1 LAFSAT
7 HSFRGCEKKTW
18 TWSSSGSEGK
28 MPFPYLANGLGG
40 RSLTFCATHSRLW
53 KRWICNHS
61 FAGSTIIS
69 SLWKRCVWSIEHNH
83 YLPVK
88 SSRVQPQ
95 LFSPTLF
102 SLTFWLISN
111 PSPGLSSLLSE
122 PLLSHLLVDLQP
134 FSGNLLS
141 DDIRTIPSS
150 SQTRDVCDQSSTVI
164 TSDFVVLSSNSSGR
178 VLVT

>member
-1 LAFSAT
+1 MRRI
-7 HSFRGCEKKTW
+7 RGCGKDG
-18 TWSSSGSEGK
+18 SG
-28 MPFPYLANGLGG
+28 
-40 RSLTFCATHSRLW
+40 
-53 KRWICNHS
+53 NHS

-69 SLWKRCVWSIEHNH
+69 SLWKFVWSIEHNH

-95 LFSPTLF
+95 LFSPTLY

-150 SQTRDVCDQSSTVI
+150 SQTRDVCDQSSTII

-178 VLVT
+178 VLVTLVLVKQLTVKRTSSQTRAP

>member
-1 LAFSAT
+1 MWSIQAAVANLRARAVRTLRDPANLLARSV
-7 HSFRGCEKKTW
+7 RTW
-18 TWSSSGSEGK
+18 KRCTWSSSTITK
-28 MPFPYLANGLGG
+28 APK
-40 RSLTFCATHSRLW
+40 SRD
-53 KRWICNHS
+53 KRIHLV
-61 FAGSTIIS
+61 AGSTIIS

-95 LFSPTLF
+95 LFSPTLY

-150 SQTRDVCDQSSTVI
+150 SQTRDVCDQSSTII

>member
-1 LAFSAT
+1 MRRI
-7 HSFRGCEKKTW
+7 RGCGKDG
-18 TWSSSGSEGK
+18 SG
-28 MPFPYLANGLGG
+28 
-40 RSLTFCATHSRLW
+40 
-53 KRWICNHS
+53 IHS

-141 DDIRTIPSS
+141 DDIRTIPCRRSPMIRARLLQNFS
-150 SQTRDVCDQSSTVI
+150 GTLPSI
-164 TSDFVVLSSNSSGR
+164 TSQMLTTSCSNVYLCITCTYCPS
-178 VLVT
+178 

>member
-1 LAFSAT
+1 MRRI
-7 HSFRGCEKKTW
+7 RGCGKD
-18 TWSSSGSEGK
+18 GS
-28 MPFPYLANGLGG
+28 
-40 RSLTFCATHSRLW
+40 
-53 KRWICNHS
+53 CNHS

-69 SLWKRCVWSIEHNH
+69 SLWKIFVWSIEHNH

-95 LFSPTLF
+95 LFSTTLFSPTLF

-150 SQTRDVCDQSSTVI
+150 SQTRDVCDQSSAVI

-178 VLVT
+178 VLVTLVLVKQLTVKRTLSESSQTRAP

>member
-1 LAFSAT
+1 MRRI
-7 HSFRGCEKKTW
+7 RGCGKDG
-18 TWSSSGSEGK
+18 SG
-28 MPFPYLANGLGG
+28 
-40 RSLTFCATHSRLW
+40 
-53 KRWICNHS
+53 NHS

-95 LFSPTLF
+95 LFSPTLY
-102 SLTFWLISN
+102 SLTLWLISN

-141 DDIRTIPSS
+141 DDIRTIPCRRSPMIRARLLQNFS
-150 SQTRDVCDQSSTVI
+150 GTLPSI
-164 TSDFVVLSSNSSGR
+164 TSTKRARCYTSNDFLLELYLCITCTYCPS
-178 VLVT
+178 